1 MEQLAAR
8 RAHNPKV
15 VGSNPTPA
23 TMHLTCKRLQVFL
36 FLRIWR
42 NWQTRTVQVR
52 VRNHG
57 GSNPFIRTK
66 LCISEL
72 FVFRKTLF
80 RICHYSRRCPVLG
93 FFFFIVAPLFQVDL
107 YWNIFYAVS
116 SNYFIYIRNTLFYIF
131 HFADGFS
138 SQFHLKI
145 EPIRSF
151 PAQNLSNI
159 NTKI

>member
-52 VRNHG
+52 VSNHG

-80 RICHYSRRCPVLG
+80 RICHYSRRCPVIG
-93 FFFFIVAPLFQVDL
+93 FFFFYCSAP
-107 YWNIFYAVS
+107 
-116 SNYFIYIRNTLFYIF
+116 
-131 HFADGFS
+131 FS
-138 SQFHLKI
+138 SWPILKYFLRRELQLFHLHLKYTVLYF
-145 EPIRSF
+145 SF
-151 PAQNLSNI
+151 CPTDLVASSISKLNRFVLSRHRI
-159 NTKI
+159 YQI